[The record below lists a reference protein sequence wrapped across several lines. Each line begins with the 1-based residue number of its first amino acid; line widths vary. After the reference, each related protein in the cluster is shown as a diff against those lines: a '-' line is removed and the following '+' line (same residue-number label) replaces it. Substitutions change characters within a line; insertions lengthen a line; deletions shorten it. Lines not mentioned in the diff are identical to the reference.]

1 MKRLQISLLGI
12 IAVLLLVACG
22 SGSKLT
28 DEAKTL
34 RNYNSYAFL
43 PNNDTIMSRAYD
55 NNRINDV
62 IVSTVNA
69 NMKDE
74 GYILDRRQ
82 PDVLIFVH
90 TMFDEKAEVNAD
102 PVYTSYSYY
111 RPGLYIGPY
120 VEDYVFEDYYTIQRL
135 NGNTVKQLPY
145 QERSIVIDFI
155 NRRTNEVIW
164 RGTSE
169 EEIGTRRMDRD
180 IRNYVDD
187 IFKKF
192 P

>member
-1 MKRLQISLLGI
+1 MKKIKLVITFGLVGILL
-12 IAVLLLVACG
+12 ASCG

-43 PNNDTIMSRAYD
+43 PNNDTIMSRTYD
-55 NNRINDV
+55 NDRVNEV
-62 IVSTVNA
+62 IVSTINA

-74 GYILDRRQ
+74 GYVLDKSQ
-82 PDVLIFVH
+82 PDVLIYVH
-90 TMFDEKAEVNAD
+90 TMFDEKADVNAN
-102 PVYTSYSYY
+102 PIYTNYSYY

-120 VEDYVFEDYYTIQRL
+120 VEDYVYEDYYTIQRL
-135 NGNTVKQLPY
+135 SGNSVKQEPY
-145 QERSIVIDFI
+145 RERNIVIDFI
-155 NRRTNEVIW
+155 NRRNKEIIW
-164 RGTSE
+164 RATSQN
-169 EEIGTRRMDRD
+169 EIGTRRLERD
-180 IRNYVDD
+180 IRNYVDE

>member
-1 MKRLQISLLGI
+1 MKKIKLA
-12 IAVLLLVACG
+12 IAFGFAALMLASCG
-22 SGSKLT
+22 SGMKLT

-55 NNRINDV
+55 NDRVNEA
-62 IVSTVNA
+62 IVTTINA

-74 GYILDRRQ
+74 GYILDKRQ
-82 PDVLIFVH
+82 PDVLIYVH
-90 TMFDEKAEVNAD
+90 TMFDEKADVNAN
-102 PVYTSYSYY
+102 PVYTNYSYY

-120 VEDYVFEDYYTIQRL
+120 VEDYVYEDYYTIQRL
-135 NGNTVKQLPY
+135 DGNSVKQLPY
-145 QERSIVIDFI
+145 RERSIVIDFI
-155 NRRTNEVIW
+155 NRRNNEIVW
-164 RGTSE
+164 RATSE
-169 EEIGTRRMDRD
+169 EEIGTRRLDRE
-180 IRNYVDD
+180 IRNYVDE